1 MLQEL
6 IVAACLVLV
15 LEGMLPFLSPRIWRQ
30 TMQSLLALQER
41 QIRMAGFVSML
52 IGVGLLYVLN

>member
-15 LEGMLPFLSPRIWRQ
+15 LEGMLPFLSPSSWREALR
-30 TMQSLLALQER
+30 SLITLSDR
-41 QIRMAGFVSML
+41 QIRCAGLASML
-52 IGVGLLYVLN
+52 VGVLLLYFFN

>member
-15 LEGMLPFLSPRIWRQ
+15 LEGMLPFLSPRLWRQ

-52 IGVGLLYVLN
+52 IGVG